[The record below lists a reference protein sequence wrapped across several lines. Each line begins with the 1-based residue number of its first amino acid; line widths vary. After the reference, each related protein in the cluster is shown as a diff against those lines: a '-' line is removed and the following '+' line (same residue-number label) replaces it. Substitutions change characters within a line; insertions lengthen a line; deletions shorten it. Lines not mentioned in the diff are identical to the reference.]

1 MYGAGILLEFFMA
14 VGASA
19 AVALLFSWQ
28 QGQPAGE
35 SGGTDRSGTPEGTLS
50 ETTGEVPALEST
62 VRGTPASPTG
72 AAPRKPT
79 DETSFVHCAKD
90 ENSRGDYIYID
101 DLRIDGEPDAV
112 VIVSPTRYQGRTET
126 NADVHNISVWERAR
140 GQKIGD
146 PQPESRACAARGNL
160 RCFRTAG
167 VRALRDQ
174 TSEEANAFGAL
185 YRHLVGWFGT
195 QSS

>member
-79 DETSFVHCAKD
+79 DEAPFVHCAKD

-101 DLRIDGEPDAV
+101 DPRIDGEPDAV
-112 VIVSPTRYQGRTET
+112 VIVSPTPYQGRTET
-126 NADVHNISVWERAR
+126 NAYAHNISVWYEPVARKWAILNQNLAPVPPGATFDVSVPRA
-140 GQKIGD
+140 
-146 PQPESRACAARGNL
+146 
-160 RCFRTAG
+160 
-167 VRALRDQ
+167 
-174 TSEEANAFGAL
+174 SEPFEIKRRRKLTHSELSTGI
-185 YRHLVGWFGT
+185 
-195 QSS
+195 S